1 VLRPRLVASLLSLAL
16 LVAARSAS
24 ATASG
29 DELVR
34 QAQAHEAVHEDD
46 VAARRYMDALTI
58 DNTNEDAWMGLGA
71 LRLRLGEPAE
81 AERVFDAAL
90 RRVPLMRR
98 ALQGRGHARWA
109 LGRHAEAEIDLD
121 AYATARW
128 DAGAL
133 RELAGWYGADGRI
146 PAQLATWR
154 RLLAMAD
161 DDIAQREARRMVRAL
176 VILVDPADPVSAP
189 VKPDPIRRAMAAIA
203 RRGG

>member
-1 VLRPRLVASLLSLAL
+1 VLAPRFVGSLLVLVVLA
-16 LVAARSAS
+16 AAPAAA
-24 ATASG
+24 ATESG

-34 QAQAHEAVHEDD
+34 QAQAHEAAHEDD

-58 DNTNEDAWMGLGA
+58 DGTNEDAWLGLGT

-90 RRVPLMRR
+90 RRAPQMRR
-98 ALQGRGHARWA
+98 ALQGRGRARWA
-109 LGRHAEAEIDLD
+109 LGRHAEAETDLD
-121 AYATARW
+121 AYATA
-128 DAGAL
+128 AGDGDAL
-133 RELAGWYGADGRI
+133 RELAAWYGADGRT

-154 RLLAMAD
+154 RVLAMAGD
-161 DDIAQREARRMVRAL
+161 DAALREARRMVRAL

-189 VKPDPIRRAMAAIA
+189 VKPDGVRRAIAAIS